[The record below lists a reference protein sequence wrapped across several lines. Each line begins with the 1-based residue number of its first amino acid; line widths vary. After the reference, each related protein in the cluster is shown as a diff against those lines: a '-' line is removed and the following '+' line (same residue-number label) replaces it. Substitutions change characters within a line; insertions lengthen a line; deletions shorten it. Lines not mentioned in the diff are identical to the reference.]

1 MLNWDETDVLTVLE
15 VIPEQEVDGIWHRY
29 VVEKDGIQ
37 LVLTV
42 NQYDGDVKFEL
53 TNIAN
58 GGILFSMQL
67 IDCSGVNRIDNE
79 SGEYLEFA
87 PSRCFGSRYDDWKS
101 IEFGVRVSIKP
112 SINISIFG

>member
-15 VIPEQEVDGIWHRY
+15 VIPEREVDGIWYRY

-42 NQYDGDVKFEL
+42 NQYDGDIKFEL

-58 GGILFSMQL
+58 GSILFSMQL
-67 IDCSGVNRIDNE
+67 IDCSGVQRIDNQ

-87 PSRCFGSRYDDWKS
+87 PSRCFGSRYSDWKS

-112 SINISIFG
+112 SISISIFG